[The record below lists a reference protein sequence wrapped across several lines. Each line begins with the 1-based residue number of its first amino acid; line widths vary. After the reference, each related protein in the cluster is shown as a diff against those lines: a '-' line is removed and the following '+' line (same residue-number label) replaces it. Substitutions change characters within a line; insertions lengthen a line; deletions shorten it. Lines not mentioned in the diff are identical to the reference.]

1 MSDYL
6 RKESLLLGLE
16 PPVDHALTCGCKS
29 GSPTL
34 ADLELQASEHP
45 SKKVRDLEVQ
55 FFNAMF
61 DLVNNYEIEALEIF
75 GLPDIETVR
84 EANITGDTDYPGE
97 VTITTQQAA
106 RYRAMLSNW
115 QLDLIGDRDLQKQDE
130 DEQEAVYNWYMLQL
144 FAVGL
149 ARSRKYGLQN
159 VPDELR
165 SLVEAVTILPDAK
178 NEYLMAVKRDGMK
191 RVKTKLALDYRDG
204 VLSHLRIMAREGHN
218 PLYIARWLHNE
229 YEGKAWY
236 WNRLARSESTLALN
250 ASYETWASQAGVLY
264 DVWST
269 GGSRPCLIC
278 AALDGHMWKRGEG
291 PLPVVDTHPHCRCE
305 RYAQWITEGRNVNQ
319 PWTRPSPYDN
329 PYQLIRDEAGNYS
342 VPELGNLI

>member
-1 MSDYL
+1 
-6 RKESLLLGLE
+6 
-16 PPVDHALTCGCKS
+16 
-29 GSPTL
+29 
-34 ADLELQASEHP
+34 
-45 SKKVRDLEVQ
+45 
-55 FFNAMF
+55 
-61 DLVNNYEIEALEIF
+61 
-75 GLPDIETVR
+75 
-84 EANITGDTDYPGE
+84 
-97 VTITTQQAA
+97 
-106 RYRAMLSNW
+106 MLSNW

-149 ARSRKYGLQN
+149 VRNRKRGLQN
-159 VPDELR
+159 VPDDLR

-250 ASYETWASQAGVLY
+250 ASYEAWANQAGVLY

-278 AALDGHMWKRGEG
+278 AALDGQMWKRGEG
-291 PLPVVDTHPHCRCE
+291 PSPVVDTHPHCFLSYTPVYTR
-305 RYAQWITEGRNVNQ
+305 EGFK
-319 PWTRPSPYDN
+319 P
-329 PYQLIRDEAGNYS
+329 IRDIKEGDYVLSHTGKYRKVIKKHKYKSKNQHLVRITYKKQLYNKKESKPIEIISTNNHPFLSNGKWVDAENIKPGDKIKLLATRCVNCNKLIPFSRWRDNNGEESKFCSQKCQTEKIFDKYGVGNIIFKQ
-342 VPELGNLI
+342 EEMKL